1 MPELRIASTAP
12 ASHIE
17 SLVDDYFMAC
27 RARGLSR
34 STILSSYGYPIRK
47 LFLPWCQRNG
57 VTELSQLT
65 SRTVN
70 ELSVSLAES
79 ASKDGRVLSKATV
92 HSYTRGIRSFLRW
105 CKKEGEGKAALP
117 ALPRLPRLLRDVLD
131 RDEIDTLEA
140 AAQTERDRLMI
151 RILGDCGLRSYE
163 LCSLRM
169 EQILRHHN
177 QANLHIHGK
186 GELDRFVPLPPVLLR
201 RLERYIRSSR
211 PRDAQREEIFI
222 SLRHGRSGDYEP
234 LTPSGVLQLVKRA
247 ADRAGIEKRVY
258 THLLRHSFITN
269 CLRAGMSPILVAK
282 IVGHSS
288 LRMIERI
295 YSHMTNQDAYNA
307 MMDMIATTDRRPSAN
322 PVRENRHPVAAAWS

>member
-1 MPELRIASTAP
+1 MPDLRVASTAP
-12 ASHIE
+12 VSHLE

-34 STILSSYGYPIRK
+34 STIISSYGYPVRK
-47 LFLPWCQRNG
+47 LFLPWCESNG

-65 SRTVN
+65 TRTVN

-117 ALPRLPRLLRDVLD
+117 SLPRLPRLLRDVLD

-151 RILGDCGLRSYE
+151 RVLGDTGVRAYE
-163 LCSLRM
+163 LCSLRP
-169 EQILRHHN
+169 EQIIRHGH

-186 GELDRFVPLPPVLLR
+186 GELDRFVPLPPALLR
-201 RLERYIRSSR
+201 RLERYMRHSR
-211 PRDAQREEIFI
+211 PKDTRCEAIFV

-258 THLLRHSFITN
+258 THLMRHSFITN
-269 CLRAGMSPILVAK
+269 CLRAGMSPLLVAK

-307 MMDMIATTDRRPSAN
+307 MMAMIAATTRQGERPR
-322 PVRENRHPVAAAWS
+322 PLAAAWR

>member
-1 MPELRIASTAP
+1 MPDLRVASTDP
-12 ASHIE
+12 VSHLE

-34 STILSSYGYPIRK
+34 STIVSSYGYPVRK

-70 ELSVSLAES
+70 ELSVSLIES
-79 ASKDGRVLSKATV
+79 ASKDGRALSKATV

-117 ALPRLPRLLRDVLD
+117 SLPRLPRLLRDVLD

-140 AAQTERDRLMI
+140 AAETERDRLMI
-151 RILGDCGLRSYE
+151 RLLGDCGLRSYE
-163 LCSLRM
+163 MCSLRA

-186 GELDRFVPLPPVLLR
+186 GELDRFVPLPPAILR
-201 RLERYIRSSR
+201 RLERYMRSSR
-211 PRDAQREEIFI
+211 PRDTRCEEIFI
-222 SLRHGRSGDYEP
+222 SLRRGRSGDYEP

-307 MMDMIATTDRRPSAN
+307 MMNMIATSDRRRSAN
-322 PVRENRHPVAAAWS
+322 PVGERPHPVAAAWS